1 MRTTL
6 PRFLYDQLMRL
17 GWKVFLPA
25 SLGLVT
31 LNLIRSEFYE
41 NMLIK
46 YKIIDLNLYVFFFR

>member
-1 MRTTL
+1 
-6 PRFLYDQLMRL
+6 MRL